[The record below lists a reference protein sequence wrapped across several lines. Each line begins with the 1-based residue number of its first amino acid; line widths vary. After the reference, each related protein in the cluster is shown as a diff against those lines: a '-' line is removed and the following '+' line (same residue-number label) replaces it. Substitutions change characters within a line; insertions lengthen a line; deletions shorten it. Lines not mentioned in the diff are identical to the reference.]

1 MGLETGTIG
10 SDVPRLLTDLTDVR
24 EVTSRLILRN
34 GVEWGLKGG
43 EFVKN
48 ASNSYI
54 DISVQKHFLRTFPGG
69 QFQGALSS
77 VEASQ

>member
-1 MGLETGTIG
+1 MTSAI
-10 SDVPRLLTDLTDVR
+10 R

-54 DISVQKHFLRTFPGG
+54 DISVQKHFLRTYPGG
-69 QFQGALSS
+69 QLWARPSNAKPFQY
-77 VEASQ
+77 

>member
-1 MGLETGTIG
+1 MEDISKNLKDHHAVRAI
-10 SDVPRLLTDLTDVR
+10 R

-43 EFVKN
+43 VLVKN

-54 DISVQKHFLRTFPGG
+54 DILVKLPFLRTFPGG
-69 QFQGALSS
+69 Q
-77 VEASQ
+77 